1 MGEKCEKGEIKPMTN
16 KKIFE
21 VKENETISECLQR
34 MSEAGY
40 RPVKRVEKPIF
51 KELTAGNKA
60 KYAPFRQKIIFE
72 GVKMD

>member
-1 MGEKCEKGEIKPMTN
+1 MTN

-51 KELTAGNKA
+51 KELTADSKA

-72 GVKMD
+72 GLKMD

>member
-1 MGEKCEKGEIKPMTN
+1 MGEKCEKGEIKPMN

-21 VKENETISECLQR
+21 VEENETISECLQR

-51 KELTAGNKA
+51 KELKPGSTA